1 MTNIKNFNQ
10 QFQDIPNIIF
20 QTPNYQSPI
29 DNYPSTQESEMLKSL
44 ALTQQATFSIE
55 ELYYKQTKK
64 KIKTK
69 RLEKKKSVCEQVQ
82 EALLPN
88 LLATEYYSVCCM
100 HNVMNMRNM
109 LKKLKSKL

>member
-29 DNYPSTQESEMLKSL
+29 DNYPSTQESKMLKSL

-55 ELYYKQTKK
+55 ELYYKQKK
-64 KIKTK
+64 KKSK
-69 RLEKKKSVCEQVQ
+69 LKDWKKKSVCEQVQ